1 MTSNKKR
8 ILVFIILILCSI
20 LGLEP
25 AKYLLVLY
33 FFTVFIGEV
42 GAVCFGLIF
51 LIFVPFMVFFNETAL
66 AEALAV
72 SSFIMFSAFV
82 CRKVGT
88 WDASFER
95 ILAPIKDKAVNNISV
110 SVFAVLVFCLNVFS
124 KAK

>member
-1 MTSNKKR
+1 
-8 ILVFIILILCSI
+8 
-20 LGLEP
+20 
-25 AKYLLVLY
+25 
-33 FFTVFIGEV
+33 
-42 GAVCFGLIF
+42 
-51 LIFVPFMVFFNETAL
+51 VFFNETGL

-82 CRKVGT
+82 CRKIGT

-110 SVFAVLVFCLNVFS
+110 SVFAVLVFCLNIFS